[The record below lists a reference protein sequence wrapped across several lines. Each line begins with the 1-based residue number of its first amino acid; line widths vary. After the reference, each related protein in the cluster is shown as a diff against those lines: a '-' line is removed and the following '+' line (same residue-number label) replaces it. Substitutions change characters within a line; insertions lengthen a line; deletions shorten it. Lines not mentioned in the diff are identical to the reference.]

1 MKCVDVKKIGR
12 YNKKVQL
19 MDTNTWKEL
28 EGGILAVFNNQAL
41 RIVLYGSYARETYTS
56 ESDVDIAVL
65 LNGNLNES
73 TEDRLA
79 DLVVDLNLKYDKT
92 FSVLILIWDF
102 QKWEKIYGTVLKW
115 EKLWILSKGS
125 DFDINKINKRK
136 LRIQRTD
143 YWHAQGVEKI

>member
-1 MKCVDVKKIGR
+1 MK
-12 YNKKVQL
+12 
-19 MDTNTWKEL
+19 
-28 EGGILAVFNNQAL
+28 GIRGWNPAVFNNQAL

-92 FSVLILIWDF
+92 FSVLILI
-102 QKWEKIYGTVLKW
+102 
-115 EKLWILSKGS
+115 
-125 DFDINKINKRK
+125 
-136 LRIQRTD
+136 
-143 YWHAQGVEKI
+143 